1 MSAEIA
7 LDAALVPQPTDAFL
21 PAVPLRGQLV
31 AFEADGTLRVQ
42 VSSGVEFVCAWLETS
57 TNLGLELSLGD
68 ALLVLPPPSRSGGGT
83 RRGQSEGD
91 QLAVVLGRV
100 GLYRTPQPAAP
111 QPHVTIEATETLT
124 LKCGDAT
131 VDLRKDGKLMIRG
144 DDVLLRAKGT
154 QRIKAGTVA
163 IN

>member
-1 MSAEIA
+1 MSAEFA
-7 LDAALVPQPTDAFL
+7 LDAELVPQPTDAFQ
-21 PAVPLRGQLV
+21 PAVPLRGQLI
-31 AFEADGTLRVQ
+31 AFEADGTLRVKI
-42 VSSGVEFVCAWLETS
+42 SSGVEFVCAWLETS

-68 ALLVLPPPSRSGGGT
+68 ALLVLPPSREASGI
-83 RRGQSEGD
+83 
-91 QLAVVLGRV
+91 VLGRI
-100 GLYRTPQPAAP
+100 GLYRAPQPVTP